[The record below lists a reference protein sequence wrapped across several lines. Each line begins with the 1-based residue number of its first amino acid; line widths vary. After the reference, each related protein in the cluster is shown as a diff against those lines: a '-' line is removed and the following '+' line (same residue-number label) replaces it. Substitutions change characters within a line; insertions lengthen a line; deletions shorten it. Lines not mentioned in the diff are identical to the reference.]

1 MGRQY
6 QKTNAVTIVA
16 SAAVVGYRFIAH
28 DGGYAT
34 SAGGNKD
41 TLGVSESAADVG
53 AAFSA
58 VTGFSFLVEAG
69 EALAEHAFVKPAAD
83 GSGKAITGSATDHCG
98 RVMPGS
104 SSSAAGQLVEI
115 RILPHRHT

>member
-6 QKTNAVTIVA
+6 QKTNAVTLLA
-16 SAAVVGYRFIAH
+16 LSAVEANRFIAH
-28 DGGYAT
+28 DAGYAT
-34 SAGGNKD
+34 SAGAAKD
-41 TLGVSESAADVG
+41 TLGVSESSAAIGD
-53 AAFSA
+53 AFS
-58 VTGFSFLVEAG
+58 VITGFSALVLSG

-83 GSGKAITGSATDHCG
+83 ASGKVITGTATDHCG

-104 SSSAAGQLVEI
+104 SASAAGQLVEI